1 MNIGIFNA
9 LSIFC
14 NPNVLH
20 IRIEKKAGNYV
31 VTICH
36 EGSIICRWS
45 PPARDEKVISDN
57 NKIENVILD
66 NIERLLKVII
76 VYGRGT
82 YFEKGTFLYNWYNVT
97 KREIPEDL
105 VLSQT
110 QVEEIVANLRYQIEH
125 PKVEGDSPSS
135 ESEVFVGAIV
145 PQEITTTVE
154 VHHV

>member
-45 PPARDEKVISDN
+45 PPARDE
-57 NKIENVILD
+57 
-66 NIERLLKVII
+66 
-76 VYGRGT
+76 
-82 YFEKGTFLYNWYNVT
+82 GTFLYNWYNVT

-145 PQEITTTVE
+145 PQEISTTVE